1 MQIAAN
7 VPIIVV
13 CIWQA
18 YRIDYYNYL
27 IGASAYSLILDMWS
41 GERRG
46 VGTHSWEIMEICVQS
61 SVRSILQFNFRSFV
75 FVKL

>member
-27 IGASAYSLILDMWS
+27 IGAGAYSLILGCGQGK
-41 GERRG
+41 GEEWERTAGRSWRYR
-46 VGTHSWEIMEICVQS
+46 VHSA
-61 SVRSILQFNFRSFV
+61 
-75 FVKL
+75 